1 MRIWDGW
8 DMGENDNHHG
18 RVGFFSHLRQLRSG
32 LFIARLQK
40 LKAEDGGN

>member
-1 MRIWDGW
+1 
-8 DMGENDNHHG
+8 MGENDNHHG
-18 RVGFFSHLRQLRSG
+18 RVGIFSHLRQLLRSG